1 MSDTISVM
9 GIRARGHHGVLPF
22 EQEMGQTFV
31 IDVEM
36 SVDTAPAAARD
47 DLELTVD
54 YGAVATEVVGIVEGP
69 PFRLIETLASVLAER
84 VKQFAGVRQ
93 VTITV
98 HKPYAPVTEIFE
110 DVVVRIT
117 R

>member
-1 MSDTISVM
+1 MSDTITVL

-36 SVDTAPAAARD
+36 SVDTAPAAAQD

-54 YGAVATEVVGIVEGP
+54 YGAVASEVVGIVEGP
-69 PFRLIETLASVLAER
+69 PLRLIETLAATIADR
-84 VKQFAGVRQ
+84 VKQFAGVEQ
-93 VTITV
+93 VTIAV

-110 DVVVRIT
+110 DVIVRIT